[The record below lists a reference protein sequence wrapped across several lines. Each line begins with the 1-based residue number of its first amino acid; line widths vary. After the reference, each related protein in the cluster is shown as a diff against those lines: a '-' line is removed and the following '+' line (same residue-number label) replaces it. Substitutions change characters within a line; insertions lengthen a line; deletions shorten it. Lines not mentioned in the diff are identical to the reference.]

1 MMVDLEWEVQATP
14 GAPSIRI
21 NGTVEDV
28 IAKLEETNPDIRA
41 SVLKT
46 AAKAKKV
53 SERTP

>member
-53 SERTP
+53 SERTL